1 MRDRKVAGRYA
12 EALLRTA
19 KPAGTLVACA
29 ESYAGVLEVMAA
41 SRELVIFLDSPQ
53 VREQEKKEVLKK
65 VFGPHLEPVLLDFF
79 NLLLDRNRI
88 ELLRDIGTV
97 FAELVEMAGELVEF
111 PGEVY
116 GMAMNLEE
124 DNVGVVIFGGET
136 TVKEGDTVKRTRR
149 IMEIPVGRALLGRVV
164 NPLGQPIDGGAPSR
178 PPRSAPSSARPR
190 V

>member
-1 MRDRKVAGRYA
+1 MRDRRVAGRYA

-65 VFGPHLEPVLLDFF
+65 VLGPRIEPVLLDFF

-97 FAELVEMAGELVEF
+97 FAELVEADQGLV
-111 PGEVY
+111 
-116 GMAMNLEE
+116 
-124 DNVGVVIFGGET
+124 
-136 TVKEGDTVKRTRR
+136 
-149 IMEIPVGRALLGRVV
+149 RARVV
-164 NPLGQPIDGGAPSR
+164 TAVAMPADLETKLRDKLAHVTGKSVILDKKIDPAVIGGVCVTLGDRVIDGTVRTNLDRLRKTLATAQVRG
-178 PPRSAPSSARPR
+178 
-190 V
+190 

>member
-65 VFGPHLEPVLLDFF
+65 VFGPHLEP
-79 NLLLDRNRI
+79 
-88 ELLRDIGTV
+88 
-97 FAELVEMAGELVEF
+97 
-111 PGEVY
+111 
-116 GMAMNLEE
+116 
-124 DNVGVVIFGGET
+124 
-136 TVKEGDTVKRTRR
+136 
-149 IMEIPVGRALLGRVV
+149 EIGRAHV
-164 NPLGQPIDGGAPSR
+164 
-178 PPRSAPSSARPR
+178 
-190 V
+190 

>member
-79 NLLLDRNRI
+79 NLLLDRNLT

-97 FAELVEMAGELVEF
+97 FAELVEADQGLVR
-111 PGEVY
+111 
-116 GMAMNLEE
+116 
-124 DNVGVVIFGGET
+124 VGVVTAIALPADLETKLRDKLAHVTGKSVILDKKVDPAVIGGVRVT
-136 TVKEGDTVKRTRR
+136 LGD
-149 IMEIPVGRALLGRVV
+149 RV
-164 NPLGQPIDGGAPSR
+164 IDGTVRTNLDRLRKTLATAQVRG
-178 PPRSAPSSARPR
+178 
-190 V
+190 

>member
-29 ESYAGVLEVMAA
+29 ESYAGVLDVMAA

-65 VFGPHLEPVLLDFF
+65 VFGPRIEPVLLDFF

-97 FAELVEMAGELVEF
+97 FAELVEADQGLVRASVVTAIAL
-111 PGEVY
+111 P
-116 GMAMNLEE
+116 ADLETKLR
-124 DNVGVVIFGGET
+124 DKLAHVTGKSVILDKKVDPAVIGGVRVT
-136 TVKEGDTVKRTRR
+136 LGD
-149 IMEIPVGRALLGRVV
+149 RV
-164 NPLGQPIDGGAPSR
+164 IDGTVRTNLDRLRKTLATAQVRG
-178 PPRSAPSSARPR
+178 
-190 V
+190 

>member
-65 VFGPHLEPVLLDFF
+65 VFGPRIEPVLLDFF
-79 NLLLDRNRI
+79 NLLMDRNRI
-88 ELLRDIGTV
+88 ELLRDIGAV
-97 FAELVEMAGELVEF
+97 FAELVEADQGLVRVSVVTAIAL
-111 PGEVY
+111 P
-116 GMAMNLEE
+116 ADLETKLR
-124 DNVGVVIFGGET
+124 DKLAHVTGKSVILDKKVDPAVIGGVRVT
-136 TVKEGDTVKRTRR
+136 LGD
-149 IMEIPVGRALLGRVV
+149 RV
-164 NPLGQPIDGGAPSR
+164 IDGTVRTNLDRLRKTLATAQVRG
-178 PPRSAPSSARPR
+178 
-190 V
+190 

>member
-97 FAELVEMAGELVEF
+97 FAELVEADQGLVR
-111 PGEVY
+111 
-116 GMAMNLEE
+116 
-124 DNVGVVIFGGET
+124 VGVVTAIALPADLETKLRDKLAHVTGKSVILDKKVDPAVIGGVRVT
-136 TVKEGDTVKRTRR
+136 LGD
-149 IMEIPVGRALLGRVV
+149 RV
-164 NPLGQPIDGGAPSR
+164 IDGTVRTNLDRLRKTLATAQVRG
-178 PPRSAPSSARPR
+178 
-190 V
+190 

>member
-97 FAELVEMAGELVEF
+97 FAELVEADQGLV
-111 PGEVY
+111 
-116 GMAMNLEE
+116 
-124 DNVGVVIFGGET
+124 
-136 TVKEGDTVKRTRR
+136 
-149 IMEIPVGRALLGRVV
+149 RARVV
-164 NPLGQPIDGGAPSR
+164 TAVAMPADLETKLRDKLAHVTGKSVILDKKVDPAVIGGVRVTLGDRVIDGTVRTNLDRLRKTLATAQVRG
-178 PPRSAPSSARPR
+178 
-190 V
+190 

>member
-1 MRDRKVAGRYA
+1 MRDRRVAGRYA

-97 FAELVEMAGELVEF
+97 FAELVEADQGLV
-111 PGEVY
+111 
-116 GMAMNLEE
+116 
-124 DNVGVVIFGGET
+124 
-136 TVKEGDTVKRTRR
+136 
-149 IMEIPVGRALLGRVV
+149 RARVV
-164 NPLGQPIDGGAPSR
+164 TAVAMPADLETKLRDKLAHVTGKSVILDKKIDPAVIGGVCVTLGDRVIDGTVRTNLDRLRKTLATAQVRG
-178 PPRSAPSSARPR
+178 
-190 V
+190 

>member
-88 ELLRDIGTV
+88 ELLRDIGTM
-97 FAELVEMAGELVEF
+97 FAELVEADQGLVR
-111 PGEVY
+111 
-116 GMAMNLEE
+116 
-124 DNVGVVIFGGET
+124 VGVVTAIALPADLETKLRDKLAHVTGKSVILDKKVDPAVIGGVRVT
-136 TVKEGDTVKRTRR
+136 LGD
-149 IMEIPVGRALLGRVV
+149 RV
-164 NPLGQPIDGGAPSR
+164 IDGTVRTNLDRLRKTLATAQVRG
-178 PPRSAPSSARPR
+178 
-190 V
+190 

>member
-65 VFGPHLEPVLLDFF
+65 VFRPHLEPVLLDFF

-97 FAELVEMAGELVEF
+97 FAELVEADQGLV
-111 PGEVY
+111 
-116 GMAMNLEE
+116 
-124 DNVGVVIFGGET
+124 
-136 TVKEGDTVKRTRR
+136 
-149 IMEIPVGRALLGRVV
+149 RARVV
-164 NPLGQPIDGGAPSR
+164 TAIALPADLETKLRDKLAHVTGKSVILDKKVDPAVIGGVRVTLGDRVIDGTVRTNLDRLRKTLATAQVRG
-178 PPRSAPSSARPR
+178 
-190 V
+190 

>member
-65 VFGPHLEPVLLDFF
+65 VFGPHMEPVLLDFF

-97 FAELVEMAGELVEF
+97 FAELVEADQGLVR
-111 PGEVY
+111 
-116 GMAMNLEE
+116 
-124 DNVGVVIFGGET
+124 VGVVTAIALPADLETKLRDKLAHVTGKSVILDKKVDPAVIGGVRVT
-136 TVKEGDTVKRTRR
+136 LGD
-149 IMEIPVGRALLGRVV
+149 RV
-164 NPLGQPIDGGAPSR
+164 IDGTVRTNLDRLRKTLATAQVRG
-178 PPRSAPSSARPR
+178 
-190 V
+190 

>member
-1 MRDRKVAGRYA
+1 MRDRRVAGRYA

-88 ELLRDIGTV
+88 DKLRDIGEV
-97 FAELVEMAGELVEF
+97 FAELVETDQGLVRASVVTAVAL
-111 PGEVY
+111 P
-116 GMAMNLEE
+116 ADLETKLR
-124 DNVGVVIFGGET
+124 DKLAHVTGKSVILDKKVDPAVIGGVRVT
-136 TVKEGDTVKRTRR
+136 LGD
-149 IMEIPVGRALLGRVV
+149 RV
-164 NPLGQPIDGGAPSR
+164 IDGTVRTNLDRLRKTLATAQVRG
-178 PPRSAPSSARPR
+178 
-190 V
+190 

>member
-29 ESYAGVLEVMAA
+29 ESYAGVLDVMAA

-79 NLLLDRNRI
+79 NLLMDRNRI

-97 FAELVEMAGELVEF
+97 FAELVEADQGLV
-111 PGEVY
+111 
-116 GMAMNLEE
+116 
-124 DNVGVVIFGGET
+124 
-136 TVKEGDTVKRTRR
+136 
-149 IMEIPVGRALLGRVV
+149 RARVV
-164 NPLGQPIDGGAPSR
+164 TAIALPADLETKLRDKLAHVTGKSVILDKKVDPAVIGGVRVTLGDRVIDGTVRTNLDCLRKTLATAQVRG
-178 PPRSAPSSARPR
+178 
-190 V
+190 

>member
-79 NLLLDRNRI
+79 NLLMDRNRI

-97 FAELVEMAGELVEF
+97 FAELVEADQGLV
-111 PGEVY
+111 
-116 GMAMNLEE
+116 
-124 DNVGVVIFGGET
+124 
-136 TVKEGDTVKRTRR
+136 
-149 IMEIPVGRALLGRVV
+149 RARVV
-164 NPLGQPIDGGAPSR
+164 TAIALPADLETKLRDKLAHVTGKSVILDKKVDPAVIGGVRVTLGDRVIDGTVRTNLDCLRKTLATAQVRG
-178 PPRSAPSSARPR
+178 
-190 V
+190 